1 MVPDSVSRPQLP
13 GAAIAQQ
20 QQKQTDY
27 GAKPKR
33 SLDYIIKSGLAGG
46 LAGCAAKT
54 VVAPLDRVKILFQT
68 STPEYTRYR
77 GSWHGFLSAISV
89 IRQKEGTRGLFKGH
103 SATLLQKFPY
113 AAINFLGYEQIRA
126 TLIPSKDKE
135 TPFRRL
141 LSGSLAGVVSVLFTY
156 PFDLIR
162 VRMAIEISHQH
173 RSSMRAVCWQ
183 IYHEHSHPHP
193 PSAAA
198 TTPATATGT
207 NETLFNKLS
216 QRFKL
221 ANFYR
226 GFSPTLLGM
235 IPYAGMS
242 FFTHDQVGDWL
253 RSPTLAPYTTIPNSV
268 TKPGS
273 RHAGRPQLVAPAE
286 LSAGAL
292 AGAVA
297 QTTSYPFEV
306 LRRRMQVGGHRL
318 GIGGTCRKMWA
329 ENGFRG
335 FWVGLSIGYFKV
347 VPLVA
352 TSFLVYER
360 LKWAFGI

>member
-13 GAAIAQQ
+13 GVAIAEQQ
-20 QQKQTDY
+20 PKQNNY

-46 LAGCAAKT
+46 LAGCAAKS

-89 IRQKEGTRGLFKGH
+89 IRRNEGTRGLFKGH

-173 RSSMRAVCWQ
+173 RSSMRAVCRQ

-198 TTPATATGT
+198 ATDPHDS
-207 NETLFNKLS
+207 LFNKLS
-216 QRFKL
+216 QRVKL

-253 RSPTLAPYTTIPNSV
+253 RSPALAPYTTIPNSV

-273 RHAGRPQLVAPAE
+273 RHAGRPQLIAPAE

-292 AGAVA
+292 AGVVA

-318 GIGGTCRKMWA
+318 GVGGTCRKMWA

-335 FWVGLSIGYFKV
+335 FWVGLTIGYVKV

>member
-1 MVPDSVSRPQLP
+1 MRRESNIPPKNQ
-13 GAAIAQQ
+13 
-20 QQKQTDY
+20 
-27 GAKPKR
+27 KPK
-33 SLDYIIKSGLAGG
+33 LTYDYQ
-46 LAGCAAKT
+46 AKT

-89 IRQKEGTRGLFKGH
+89 IRRNEGTRGLFKGH

-113 AAINFLGYEQIRA
+113 AAINFLRTDPRNAYPVQGQGDAIPQTSVRQPCGGVSTPARA
-126 TLIPSKDKE
+126 TD
-135 TPFRRL
+135 
-141 LSGSLAGVVSVLFTY
+141 
-156 PFDLIR
+156 
-162 VRMAIEISHQH
+162 
-173 RSSMRAVCWQ
+173 
-183 IYHEHSHPHP
+183 
-193 PSAAA
+193 
-198 TTPATATGT
+198 T

-253 RSPTLAPYTTIPNSV
+253 RRPALAPYTTIPNSV

-273 RHAGRPQLVAPAE
+273 RHAGRPQLIAPAE

-292 AGAVA
+292 AGVVA